1 MKLVL
6 RACAAPLR
14 PSHLAYFLKDAKGS
28 GMSLDDAPYLEKDYH
43 DVAMEAMRIQIV
55 DDVDFAHATRNLVYK
70 AINKPIAKLNE
81 RNQFLAIAPK
91 LELAGI
97 LVDSSRRII
106 RGDGLQAAIVK
117 DGAKDVFAEA
127 MEEALGDLMPRPF
140 VMGFDLHKRLDRAR
154 IAGGEAISPSRLQGF
169 VEQHLGTAC
178 VFTYDA

>member
-43 DVAMEAMRIQIV
+43 DIAMEAMRIQIV
-55 DDVDFAHATRNLVYK
+55 DDADFAHATRNLIYK

-81 RNQFLAIAPK
+81 RNQFLAIAPR

-97 LVDSSRRII
+97 LVNSSRRII
-106 RGDGLQAAIVK
+106 RGDALQAAIVK

-127 MEEALGDLMPRPF
+127 MEAALGDLMPRPF
-140 VMGFDLHKRLDRAR
+140 VMGFDLHDRLERAR
-154 IAGGEAISPSRLQGF
+154 IAGGEAVSPARLQGF
-169 VEQHLGTAC
+169 VEQHLGAAC